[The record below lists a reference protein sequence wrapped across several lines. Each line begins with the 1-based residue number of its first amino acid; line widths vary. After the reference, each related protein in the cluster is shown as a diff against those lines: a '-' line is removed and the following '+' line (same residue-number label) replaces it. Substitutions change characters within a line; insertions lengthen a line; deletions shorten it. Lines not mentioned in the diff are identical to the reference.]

1 MGTRI
6 SSPIGILKTSPGG
19 VLVLLG
25 FMMIYFLTVVR
36 LGDKAPDIVDYLG
49 IGFGFLVTI
58 AGIFLLFR
66 GLSQSGDVVAEESV
80 AGSSDIE
87 HAVAPLGKNYDI
99 LRKQATQGFVLAG
112 TFMALGILVIL
123 AGSLGEMFGFTK
135 TAGNLTTVAGV
146 VIEAVS
152 GLGLN
157 LFKETF
163 KRLNAT
169 PDRLHEMWKLLAAFR
184 KAEELSEEK
193 KADVVIGLINRLVDL
208 PAEAATLANQWLG
221 RRAVSEAA

>member
-58 AGIFLLFR
+58 AVIFLLFR